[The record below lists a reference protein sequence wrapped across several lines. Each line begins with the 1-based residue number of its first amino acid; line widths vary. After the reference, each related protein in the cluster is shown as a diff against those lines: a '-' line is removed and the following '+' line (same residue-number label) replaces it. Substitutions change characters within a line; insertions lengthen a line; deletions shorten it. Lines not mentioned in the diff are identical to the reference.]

1 MAQQRWPASHQTQVE
16 AGGGAQELALGGG
29 GAGLLLDEAQHGVER
44 GEVPRIIETEAP
56 VVLRDAD
63 RGDVVAGEA
72 GGETRVRF
80 GDQVTCGEVISDCR
94 LQVRGSVLW
103 DDASTSLLPGVR
115 RQVS

>member
-29 GAGLLLDEAQHGVER
+29 GAGLLLDEAQRGVER

-72 GGETRVRF
+72 GAEPRVRV
-80 GDQVTCGEVISDCR
+80 GHQVTCGEVIGEDR
-94 LQVRGSVLW
+94 KSV
-103 DDASTSLLPGVR
+103 V
-115 RQVS
+115 